1 MDRGAWWA
9 LILEV
14 TKSQARLK
22 QLSMHTQNYLI
33 QKTSSRKVKESNV
46 RNKTLVRKFRPQC
59 INSDVGAGG
68 VCLSVHAQS
77 LSHVRPFVTP
87 WTVARQVPLSMG
99 LPW

>member
-59 INSDVGAGG
+59 INSDVGAG
-68 VCLSVHAQS
+68 VCVSLCM
-77 LSHVRPFVTP
+77 LSHSVMSN
-87 WTVARQVPLSMG
+87 PL
-99 LPW
+99 